1 MKACGGRKEMARIRL
16 LFKIAMRR
24 LPKTLAGVFL
34 LLSLFSQ
41 SSAQRAQTAGPKRAT
56 QVPQSGGL
64 LRVGASWSAQ
74 PGISRY
80 RFQLAR
86 DSEFN
91 DIVLDRVVVGTEY
104 EGTDIALG
112 KYFWRVAPLGQE
124 LGQFSP
130 PRPIEPS
137 RKMQITVTQPPTT
150 EPAVTKP
157 TVTPSPSSV
166 TIRTSGFVSE
176 GGWRAA
182 IGSVARPMLM
192 HLRSAGAPDLVAM
205 NSDGVVF
212 ALDLDSG
219 VTFWV
224 TRTNISSRTTTK
236 RAQFSPVPVPTGAGL
251 DNVLVAFDG
260 GVRALQGGSGRELW
274 RVPMTSGSTSGVA
287 VALDAGLS
295 AVFVVSNSAQRMIV
309 LDGGSG
315 KLMAETKLPARV
327 FGSPVP
333 YAYRGAQGVIIAF
346 EDGRIEIRDKSGNV
360 IRSGSA
366 QSAVTTPP
374 LFVQAPKGLVLVG
387 TKNGLIALDA
397 DDLHALGRVAIK
409 DDTPHGILA
418 SADLDGDGVT
428 EVIMITER
436 GQVMAINAADGK
448 IRWEHAGAIDAEALS
463 FADLNSDGGM
473 DLIVAAGQ
481 AFAIV
486 LSGRDGSV
494 IWRAEEQPGLANHVP
509 ALPARMLISKQ
520 VGTKFLIVGSDPSG
534 ASLRA
539 VQLSPDAMRSR
550 NR

>member
-1 MKACGGRKEMARIRL
+1 MARIRL

-24 LPKTLAGVFL
+24 LPQTLVGVFL

-41 SSAQRAQTAGPKRAT
+41 SPAQRARTTEKTPSQPKRET
-56 QVPQSGGL
+56 QLPQGSGL

-86 DSEFN
+86 DRKFN
-91 DIVLDRVVVGTEY
+91 DIVLDRVVFGTEY
-104 EGTDIALG
+104 EVTDIALG

-130 PRPIEPS
+130 PRAIEPS
-137 RKMQITVTQPPTT
+137 RKMRITVAESPTT

-157 TVTPSPSSV
+157 TVTPSPSNV

-192 HLRSAGAPDLVAM
+192 HLRSASAPDLVAM

-219 VTFWV
+219 VTFWA
-224 TRTNISSRTTTK
+224 TRTNVGSRGTTK
-236 RAQFSPVPVPTGAGL
+236 KTPTFPVLAPSGAGL
-251 DNVLVAFDG
+251 DNVVVAFDG
-260 GVRALQGGSGRELW
+260 GVRALQGATGRELW
-274 RVPMTSGSTSGVA
+274 RVPITSGATSGVA
-287 VALDAGLS
+287 AALDAGVS
-295 AVFVVSNSAQRMIV
+295 AIFIVSNSAQRMIV

-315 KLMAETKLPARV
+315 KLVAEAKLPGRV

-333 YAYRGAQGVIIAF
+333 YAYRGTQGVMIAF
-346 EDGRIEIRDKSGNV
+346 EDGRIEIRDKNANV
-360 IRSGSA
+360 VRSGSA

-374 LFVQAPKGLVLVG
+374 LFVQGPKGLVLVG
-387 TKNGLIALDA
+387 TSNGLTALDA

-409 DDTPHGILA
+409 DDAPRGILA
-418 SADLDGDGVT
+418 TADLDGDGAT

-436 GQVMAINAADGK
+436 GQVIALNAADGK
-448 IRWEHAGAIDAEALS
+448 IRWEHAGAIDAETSA
-463 FADLNSDGGM
+463 FADLNADGRM
-473 DLIVAAGQ
+473 DVIVAAGQ
-481 AFAIV
+481 AFAMA

-494 IWRAEEQPGLANHVP
+494 IWKAEEQPELANHAP
-509 ALPARMLISKQ
+509 ALTARMLIGKQ

-534 ASLRA
+534 TSLRA
-539 VQLSPDAMRSR
+539 VQLSPGAMRSR